1 MRLEPERGKLRTNQ
15 GGHTVDDTEI
25 THRIGDLVTEERE
38 LRHKSVGTGLADTDR
53 DRLQA
58 IEVQLDQCWDLLRQ
72 RRAREEYGED
82 PDAARVRSASEVE
95 SYQQ

>member
-1 MRLEPERGKLRTNQ
+1 M
-15 GGHTVDDTEI
+15 DDTEI
-25 THRIGDLVTEERE
+25 NHRIGNLVSEERE
-38 LRHKSVGTGLADTDR
+38 LRRKSVGTGLADDDR
-53 DRLQA
+53 TRLQS

-82 PDAARVRSASEVE
+82 PEAAQVRPASEVE